1 MSYYSTCFMK
11 KHSAFVKAGVFD
23 GNIDVDIPMHV
34 HPFLLKNCKEKE
46 FENAYEE
53 FLSYF
58 SAIILLAKEVK
69 VLSIVEDR
77 CFKQLYELFKFKEM
91 PNTGLGYAVQGG
103 HGNGISGKLSLQLAQ
118 NAVEIVRSGME
129 NPAIFSLLPLFE
141 EGIGA
146 DRISDMTIAILQ
158 RRFYEFSARKAHEL
172 DLPTHFY
179 SINARTE
186 TIELPVYKGKQLILI
201 PDSILSDLP
210 VSSDPAEIE
219 AVSSY
224 NRDLRSVVCK
234 AIGISWRDYE
244 HMAKGDLKKSL
255 LSDTERLEQIL
266 RQVSN
271 MKFIA
276 YDFSHDKSLVYLPV
290 YVQENWVK
298 TYKMELT
305 PPTEQTVID
314 VAMQLCS
321 HFKKLIELHRMSRLL
336 FNNGKPQRESFVQRL
351 FYMTASLYCVTNNI
365 DMSREVD
372 AGCGALDFKFS
383 SGGHKKVIIEIK
395 LSSSPQLVHGLTSQ
409 LPIYMEAENVQ
420 DGIYMVMRMS
430 AKDDKNLQKLQ
441 QAYYKMPSNPS
452 RPRLLI
458 IDAVPQPSAS
468 KA

>member
-1 MSYYSTCFMK
+1 MK

-23 GNIDVDIPMHV
+23 GNMDVDIPMHV

-46 FENAYEE
+46 FENAYDE

-69 VLSIVEDR
+69 VLSKTDDR

-103 HGNGISGKLSLQLAQ
+103 HGNGISGKLSLQLAK

-146 DRISDMTIAILQ
+146 DRISDMTIAILR

-172 DLPTHFY
+172 GLPTRFY
-179 SINARTE
+179 TINAKTE
-186 TIELPVYKGKQLILI
+186 TIELPVYQGRQLVLI

-210 VSSDPAEIE
+210 VASDPAEIE
-219 AVSSY
+219 DVSSY
-224 NRDLRSVVCK
+224 NRDLRTIVCK

-244 HMAKGDLKKSL
+244 HMAKEDLKKSL
-255 LSDTERLEQIL
+255 LSDTARLEQIL
-266 RQVSN
+266 KQVSG
-271 MKFIA
+271 MKFLP

-290 YVQENWVK
+290 YVQENWIK
-298 TYKMELT
+298 AHKLDLIH
-305 PPTEQTVID
+305 PTEQNVID
-314 VAMQLCS
+314 VAMQLCT
-321 HFKKLIELHRMSRLL
+321 HFKKLIEVHRMSQLL
-336 FNNGKPQRESFVQRL
+336 FTDGKPQRESFVQRL
-351 FYMTASLYCVTNNI
+351 FYMTSSMYCISNNI

-372 AGCGALDFKFS
+372 GGCGALDFKFS
-383 SGGHKKVIIEIK
+383 AGAHSKVIVEIK
-395 LSSSPQLVHGLTSQ
+395 LSSSSQLIHGLTSQ

-420 DGIYMVMRMS
+420 NGIYMVMRMS
-430 AKDDKNLQKLQ
+430 AKDDKNLKKLL
-441 QAYYKMPSNPS
+441 QAYDKMPLGPS
-452 RPRLLI
+452 RPRLLV
-458 IDAVPQPSAS
+458 IDAVPRPSAS
-468 KA
+468 KS